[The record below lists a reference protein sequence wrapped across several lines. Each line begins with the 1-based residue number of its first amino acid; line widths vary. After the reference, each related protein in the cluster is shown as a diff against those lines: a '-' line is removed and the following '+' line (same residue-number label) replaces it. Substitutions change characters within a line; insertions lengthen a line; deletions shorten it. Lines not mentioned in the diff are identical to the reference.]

1 LTVLLTR
8 LTQKNIPWS
17 WNEEYQNAFKE
28 LKVIFILALI
38 LTYWNP
44 NTPILVET
52 NVSNYAIVAILS
64 TYIGKEVH
72 PIAFHSR
79 TLNSAELNYNVH
91 NKGLLVIYEAFRKWR
106 HYLEGI

>member
-1 LTVLLTR
+1 
-8 LTQKNIPWS
+8 
-17 WNEEYQNAFKE
+17 
-28 LKVIFILALI
+28 VIFILALI

-52 NVSNYAIVAILS
+52 NASNYAIVAILS

-79 TLNSAELNYNVH
+79 TLNSAELNYNIH
-91 NKGLLVIYEAFRKWR
+91 NKELLVIYEVFRK
-106 HYLEGI
+106 